1 MVIEIAYITIDP
13 ANAAPF
19 EAAVAAAAPV
29 FQAAEGCRG
38 MRLERVVEDAAQY
51 RLSVDWDSVAHH
63 METFRQSEGF
73 QQWRALAGPFFVGAP
88 RVEHWERAGDHF

>member
-1 MVIEIAYITIDP
+1 MVTEIAYITIDP
-13 ANAAPF
+13 ANAAQF

-29 FQAAEGCRG
+29 FRAAEGCRG

-63 METFRQSEGF
+63 
-73 QQWRALAGPFFVGAP
+73 ALAGPFFVGAP